1 MGIYVLF
8 PLAAALLGVL
18 VALVWRVWG
27 TYADRSDEAEAHE
40 RELAALNNLQ
50 ANRVSDQ
57 LLTRPLDNDS
67 AWQTMVER
75 GDAPRRP
82 RRPPRR

>member
-8 PLAAALLGVL
+8 PLAAALLAAL
-18 VALVWRVWG
+18 VALIWRVWG
-27 TYADRSDEAEAHE
+27 TYTDRSDEAEAHE
-40 RELAALNNLQ
+40 RKLAALNNRQ

-67 AWQTMVER
+67 AWQTMVQR
-75 GDAPRRP
+75 GDTPRRP
-82 RRPPRR
+82 RR

>member
-1 MGIYVLF
+1 MSIYVLF
-8 PLAAALLGVL
+8 PLAAALLVAL
-18 VALVWRVWG
+18 VALVWRFWA

-57 LLTRPLDNDS
+57 LLTRPFDNDS
-67 AWQTMVER
+67 AWQTMVQR
-75 GDAPRRP
+75 GDSPRRP